1 MTENTKTGNQLLDAA
16 NVTLNEE
23 DIELIS
29 EFLNC

>member
-16 NVTLNEE
+16 NVILNEE